1 MNGTRLTATN
11 YLCQTLLQW
20 LMRVTPSLGSKGMT
34 VDITSNKN
42 LGYLRLDLRI
52 QMYSIIGEGYDGYI

>member
-20 LMRVTPSLGSKGMT
+20 LMRVTPSLGFKGMT
-34 VDITSNKN
+34 VDITSNNN